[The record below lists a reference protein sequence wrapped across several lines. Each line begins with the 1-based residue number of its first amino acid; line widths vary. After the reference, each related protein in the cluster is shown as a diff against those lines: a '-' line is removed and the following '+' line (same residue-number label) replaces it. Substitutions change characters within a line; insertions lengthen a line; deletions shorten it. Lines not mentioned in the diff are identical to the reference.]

1 MPFQRPKRRS
11 PERGPQSNSRPARP
25 SRPGSRSTGAPS
37 RGPRHDSAG
46 RPTGAPS
53 RGPRHDPAGRPTG
66 APTPAGAPRRRA
78 FVHQPTVD
86 MSRPLFA
93 VQTQPGVGQLLLA
106 EINATLQKPMLVAQ
120 RHVTQKDD
128 MLLFHTDTNSKE
140 LFNLR
145 TAEDLFVVAARAFNI
160 APDQGGLKQIH
171 ASVKNSMLVLT
182 ALRVFTLNGGRTPKI
197 TSFRV
202 VTRVTGKQDFARKAV
217 GIAVADAVRDSW
229 PGRWKLVEEEAD
241 VEIWVTLF
249 GSEIIVAIRLSTGGM
264 RHRINRIVDRPAAL
278 RPAIAAAMV
287 RLSNPQPND
296 VFLDAMAGT
305 GTIIAERAAV
315 GPFERLIA
323 GDKSREAVKALSRN
337 LASVGGDL
345 AIRRL
350 DATDLPF
357 QPGEINK
364 LVTNLPF
371 GKQVNN
377 IDELHQLYSGVCA
390 EWARIVA
397 PGGIIVALAAE
408 IDVLRE
414 KINATPEL
422 RVRGTFPIA
431 VLGQTATIVQLER
444 RRM

>member
-1 MPFQRPKRRS
+1 MRVVIDMPFQRPKRRS
-11 PERGPQSNSRPARP
+11 PQRGPQSNAARPARP
-25 SRPGSRSTGAPS
+25 GRPGSRPNQAP
-37 RGPRHDSAG
+37 
-46 RPTGAPS
+46 T
-53 RGPRHDPAGRPTG
+53 RGPRHDPAGRPAG
-66 APTPAGAPRRRA
+66 AAPAGAVRQRA
-78 FVHQPTVD
+78 FVKQPTVD

-160 APDQGGLKQIH
+160 SPDQSGLKQIH
-171 ASVKNSMLVLT
+171 AAVKNSMLVPT
-182 ALRVFTLNGGRTPKI
+182 ALRVFTLNGGRTPKM

-217 GIAVADAVRDSW
+217 GIAVADAVRDNW

-241 VEIWVTLF
+241 VEMWVTLF
-249 GSEIIVAIRLSTGGM
+249 GSEIVVAIRLSTGGM
-264 RHRINRIVDRPAAL
+264 RHRIQRVVDRPAAL

-287 RLSNPQPND
+287 RLSNPQPTD

-397 PGGIIVALAAE
+397 PGGMIVALAAE

>member
-25 SRPGSRSTGAPS
+25 GRPSARSTGAPS
-37 RGPRHDSAG
+37 RGQRNDSAS

-78 FVHQPTVD
+78 FVHLPTVD

-171 ASVKNSMLVLT
+171 ASVKNSMLVPT
-182 ALRVFTLNGGRTPKI
+182 ALRVFTLNGGRTPKV
-197 TSFRV
+197 TTFRV

-241 VEIWVTLF
+241 VEVWVTLF
-249 GSEIIVAIRLSTGGM
+249 GSEIVVAIRLSTGGM